1 LLLVIQLLISL
12 SSRNIRAK
20 TSLLTDTGSD
30 SHLISHIKLL
40 VVNVVIVTIRLK
52 DVEYFS
58 PVEFH
63 AVTYCLHITNTNYAH
78 LNNWIA
84 KIMEKLFYQFGKKQY
99 IVQIPASKSKVN

>member
-1 LLLVIQLLISL
+1 LLLAIQLLISL

-20 TSLLTDTGSD
+20 TSLLIDTGSD

-40 VVNVVIVTIRLK
+40 VVNVVVVTIRLK
-52 DVEYFS
+52 DVKYFS

-63 AVTYCLHITNTNYAH
+63 AVTYCLHITNKNYAH

-84 KIMEKLFYQFGKKQY
+84 KIMEKLFYHFRKKQY
-99 IVQIPASKSKVN
+99 IVQYLHQKVK